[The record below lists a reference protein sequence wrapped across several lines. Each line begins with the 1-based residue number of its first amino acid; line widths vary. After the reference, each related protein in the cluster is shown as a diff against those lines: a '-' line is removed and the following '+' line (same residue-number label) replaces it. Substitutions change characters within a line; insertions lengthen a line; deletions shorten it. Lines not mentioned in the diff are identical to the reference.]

1 MASLWNIK
9 IHPLFLIIYVTT
21 DLSTQSS
28 FYIITGR
35 YKYIIFFFKFWET
48 NSSTKKIYQAKIII
62 IFSIKEMFSIAF
74 NLVLLNIF
82 NSWKKFYFENF
93 LINLHSLIQYEFIF
107 YGTTITHLCLYI
119 PKYLWITVLILT
131 FLK

>member
-28 FYIITGR
+28 FLNDHFYIITGR

-82 NSWKKFYFENF
+82 NSWKKFY
-93 LINLHSLIQYEFIF
+93 LKISLKICI
-107 YGTTITHLCLYI
+107 
-119 PKYLWITVLILT
+119 LWYNMNSFFMAPLLLT
-131 FLK
+131 FVYIFLSICESQS